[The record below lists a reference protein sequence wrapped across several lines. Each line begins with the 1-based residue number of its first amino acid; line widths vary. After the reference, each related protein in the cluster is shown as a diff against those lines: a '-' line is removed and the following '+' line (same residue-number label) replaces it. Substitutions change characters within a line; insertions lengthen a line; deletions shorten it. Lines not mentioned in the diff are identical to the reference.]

1 MDKSSKIIVFLA
13 LMLLMPSGGSSQVSG
28 TLKIG
33 YLSTSVSF
41 APLWVAKEIG
51 LFRKNGVS
59 AELIYVQ
66 PAVLTQSML
75 AGELPMAIS
84 GGSTMIEANLRG
96 ADFVI
101 LGSWL
106 KDPGLN
112 FLITRKETA
121 HASQLKGKRFGISR
135 LGAAP
140 HRILQLALAKLGI
153 DPNKDVSFL
162 QIGNPSVVLLAI
174 QAGSVDA
181 GLGDVEVAYA
191 AKKLGLHVIVEIRNL
206 GIDYLTNDIVSRR
219 NYVEKNEIVVREFLK
234 SLVEAIHYFKNN
246 PKQTMDI
253 LTRYAG
259 SLRTDQ
265 ASLQAGYEY
274 YAQTGFQSKPYV
286 STNGIKAVLEHI
298 AATNPKAKEAK
309 PEQFYDSRFV
319 KELDQSGYIDTLYR

>member
-1 MDKSSKIIVFLA
+1 IALLTSILLAVFLSS
-13 LMLLMPSGGSSQVSG
+13 SGWSQTLGSIKV
-28 TLKIG
+28 G

-41 APLWVAKEIG
+41 APLWIAKETG
-51 LFRKNGVS
+51 LFTKNGVS
-59 AELIYVQ
+59 TELIYVQ

-106 KDPGLN
+106 KNPGLN
-112 FLITRKETA
+112 YLITRKEISQTT
-121 HASQLKGKRFGISR
+121 QLKGKKFGISR

-153 DPNKDVSFL
+153 DPSKDVSFL

-181 GLGDVEVAYA
+181 GLADVEVAYA
-191 AKKLGLHVIVEIRNL
+191 AKKLGLHVLLEIRNL
-206 GIDYLTNDIVSRR
+206 GIDYLTNDIVSTKS
-219 NYVEKNEIVVREFLK
+219 YVEKHENAVRGFLK
-234 SLVEAIHYFKNN
+234 SIVEAIHYFKTQ
-246 PKQTMDI
+246 PKPTREI
-253 LTRYAG
+253 LTRYTG
-259 SLRTDQ
+259 SVGRDP

-274 YAQTGFQSKPYV
+274 YAQDGFQLKPYV
-286 STNGIKAVLEHI
+286 SVPGIKAVLEHI

-309 PEQFYDSRFV
+309 PEQFYNSRFV
-319 KELDQSGYIDTLYR
+319 QELDQSGYIDSLYR